1 MAALKGDFLE
11 SFPGTGTHP
20 AIWCVPHLN
29 ICSEKQFYL
38 DGRKISVRVVQ
49 VKFR

>member
-1 MAALKGDFLE
+1 MAALKGGFLE
-11 SFPGTGTHP
+11 GFPGTGTHP
-20 AIWCVPHLN
+20 AVQYVPQLN

-38 DGRKISVRVVQ
+38 DGRKISVLVVK